1 MIKRHGK
8 GEVMR
13 RTAAETREHIL
24 KVAHELF
31 YWHGIRAVGID
42 KVAAEAGI
50 APTTL
55 YRIFAAKDDLIAAY
69 VDRSHDSSVAKFTE
83 AADKA
88 GPDPKD
94 QLLAMFDSL
103 IEQMNPAEFRGCAC
117 MMTLA
122 EFPDPELP
130 AHQKAIASKTWV
142 RGRIGELTARIEG
155 VEDPEKLAD
164 QLVLIWEGANASAQ
178 ALGVGGPAKHTREF
192 AETTITA
199 AIGNR

>member
-1 MIKRHGK
+1 
-8 GEVMR
+8 MR

-24 KVAHELF
+24 EVAHELF

-69 VDRSHDSSVAKFTE
+69 VDRSHDNSVAKFTE

-103 IEQMNPAEFRGCAC
+103 IEQMNPDEFRGCAC

-192 AETTITA
+192 AETTIAA